1 MADVS
6 ETFSTMRDAFMTAVG
21 SFVSYLP
28 WLIAAL
34 LVLLIGWRV
43 ARLLRTASMKA
54 ARGLNTLLRRFGTR
68 AKDKGR
74 SATELTPVLVRLI
87 GNIVFWLTILVS
99 ITLAARIAQLDMFT
113 EWLSQ
118 IVTWLPAVLVG
129 GLILL
134 AGFLVSTVARDTVSA
149 ALEST
154 GSQQSE
160 ILGLAVQIAIFT
172 AAMVIGLNQVGIDV
186 SFLTTLFGVIVG
198 GVLLGISL
206 AFGLGARVYV
216 SNILGAHQARDQL
229 ERGQTVRIGDIEGQ
243 VIEFTS
249 TAVIL
254 ATESGRLSIPAK
266 AFQDEATLIVADD
279 DDE

>member
-1 MADVS
+1 
-6 ETFSTMRDAFMTAVG
+6 
-21 SFVSYLP
+21 
-28 WLIAAL
+28 
-34 LVLLIGWRV
+34 
-43 ARLLRTASMKA
+43 
-54 ARGLNTLLRRFGTR
+54 
-68 AKDKGR
+68 
-74 SATELTPVLVRLI
+74 
-87 GNIVFWLTILVS
+87 ILVS

-113 EWLSQ
+113 AWLSQ

-206 AFGLGARVYV
+206 AFGLGARVFV
-216 SNILGAHQARDQL
+216 SNILGAHQARDQI
-229 ERGQTVRIGDIEGQ
+229 ERGQTVRIGDFEGQ

-249 TAVIL
+249 TAIIL
-254 ATESGRLSIPAK
+254 ATDSGRLSVPAK